1 MTPCSFQT
9 SEVSLCMSDLTN
21 SLAQLTWQLP
31 EPFVSVW
38 TIEPTHIDHYNH
50 TNNVAYLSQVENL
63 AWAHSKSLGLAF
75 TDYQT
80 LDRAMVIVQH
90 NLSYHAPSHL
100 ADNLACATWIVAC
113 DKKFRLS
120 RRFEFIN
127 LRTNKTVFSAK
138 TDFVC
143 VSLKDGVP
151 KRMPEKFSQI
161 YGDALIVVS

>member
-1 MTPCSFQT
+1 
-9 SEVSLCMSDLTN
+9 
-21 SLAQLTWQLP
+21 
-31 EPFVSVW
+31 
-38 TIEPTHIDHYNH
+38 
-50 TNNVAYLSQVENL
+50 
-63 AWAHSKSLGLAF
+63 
-75 TDYQT
+75 
-80 LDRAMVIVQH
+80 
-90 NLSYHAPSHL
+90 LSYHAPSHL